1 MAPEALTLGHRGCT
15 ADLAGPG
22 MEVGMY
28 INQNNLTMIDTN
40 SEISQKKKAASVRL
54 MDVGPFVRQ
63 EGRHPPLTRDRAR
76 RLEEINRIRE
86 EFGFTR
92 QIAGLSGQGAS
103 ETAPEGSLWT
113 NWLMRHF
120 SASWTVVRADHG
132 K

>member
-1 MAPEALTLGHRGCT
+1 MPSDELITAHRECT
-15 ADLAGPG
+15 AYLALPG

-28 INQNNLTMIDTN
+28 ITQNSMGIIGADPDA
-40 SEISQKKKAASVRL
+40 SKEKAAFVHL

-63 EGRHPPLTRDRAR
+63 EGRHPPLKRNRAR

-92 QIAGLSGQGAS
+92 QIAAMSGQ
-103 ETAPEGSLWT
+103 ETLVTTAEGSLWT
-113 NWLMRHF
+113 SWITRHF
-120 SASWTVVRADHG
+120 STPWTMVRADQG